1 MSAVPSTDLLK
12 GKRVLLTGAGGTLGG
27 GITRALRQ
35 HGAEVHGVDL
45 KAGEG
50 IRACNVTDAAAFEA
64 VYAAIAPS
72 DVVHAAGT
80 LIVSSMAD
88 TEPDDFRRAMENNLM
103 SAFVVGREAARRLE
117 SGGALVLI
125 ASQAAY
131 RAGALWG
138 PYCAVKAGVLRLS
151 EALAKELGPK
161 GIRVNSVCPNPVESP
176 MIDEAIAIEAR
187 YEGVAPETVR
197 ARLTAGIPLGRF
209 SQPDDVGAACAYL
222 LSPLAS
228 YISGIALPVDGGE
241 VSW

>member
-1 MSAVPSTDLLK
+1 MSTVPPTDLLK

-27 GITRALRQ
+27 AITRTLRQ

-45 KAGEG
+45 RGGDG

-64 VYAAIAPS
+64 VYAEIAPS

-88 TEPDDFRRAMENNLM
+88 TEPDDFRRAIDNNLT
-103 SAFVVGREAARRLE
+103 SAFVVGREAAKRLS

-125 ASQAAY
+125 ASMAAY
-131 RAGALWG
+131 HAGAYWG

-161 GIRVNSVCPNPVESP
+161 GIRVNSVCPGIVASP
-176 MIDEAIAIEAR
+176 MIEEAIALEATCA
-187 YEGVAPETVR
+187 GVAPEVIR
-197 ARLTAGIPLGRF
+197 RQFMANIPLGRF
-209 SQPDDVGAACAYL
+209 AQPDDVGAACAYL

-228 YISGIALPVDGGE
+228 YVSGIALTVDGGE

>member
-1 MSAVPSTDLLK
+1 MSETVATDLLK
-12 GKRVLLTGAGGTLGG
+12 GKRVLLTGAGGAIGG
-27 GITRALRQ
+27 GITRSLTR

-45 KAGEG
+45 RGGDG
-50 IRACNVTDAAAFEA
+50 IRECNVADPVAFA
-64 VYAAIAPS
+64 RVYAETAPT

-80 LIVSSMAD
+80 LIVSAMVD
-88 TEPDDFRRAMENNLM
+88 TELTDFRSAIDNNLT

-125 ASQAAY
+125 ASMAGY
-131 RAGALWG
+131 HAGAYWG

-161 GIRVNSVCPNPVESP
+161 GVRVNSVCPGIVASP
-176 MIDEAIAIEAR
+176 MIEEAIALEAGCA
-187 YEGVAPETVR
+187 GVTPDTVR
-197 ARLTAGIPLGRF
+197 RQFMANIPLGRF
-209 SQPDDVGAACAYL
+209 AMTDDVGAACAYL

-228 YISGIALPVDGGE
+228 YVSGIALTVDGGE